1 MDRRIAPFA
10 REAADIRAL
19 FLFLRRVVDCPA
31 RQATEK
37 DAQWRLVRH

>member
-10 REAADIRAL
+10 SEAADIHARLL
-19 FLFLRRVVDCPA
+19 FLHRVIDCLA
-31 RQATEK
+31 REATEK